1 MHDYRV
7 YTVGPDGNF
16 RACEVIQAAGDDD
29 AVKAAKRLAIDRPVE
44 VWLLDRKV
52 AILPSQNS
60 GS

>member
-7 YTVGPDGNF
+7 YSVGPDGNF
-16 RACEVIQAAGDDD
+16 QACEVIQASDDDD
-29 AVKAAKRLAIDRPVE
+29 AVKAAKRLAVDCSVE

-52 AILPSQNS
+52 AILPPEKS